1 MVQKLHIAA
10 CLDDLNHIRSVD
22 KGGMLSFCM
31 DTPKHYKEALRMANK
46 VAINYSKPKAIIVA
60 GMGGSAIG
68 GELLKDWGRDNVKVP
83 IEICR
88 EYSLPAYADDKT
100 LAFILSYSGE
110 TEETLNAFLEAVKKK
125 CMIICVSSG
134 GALSDF
140 TENMGFPNLRIP
152 AGLPPRAALPYLFA
166 PLLIFMEKL
175 GLVSEV
181 EGEVSDA
188 INVMEQVCLE
198 NSPERPL
205 MENFSKKLAADVNGT
220 VPVIYGFSFYRS
232 VAQRFKQQFNEN
244 SKVPSKWEVFPEL
257 NHNEVV
263 GWERAEMFTKHFST
277 ILIRDKNESEEIR
290 RRIEF
295 TKELALNR
303 TAGVYE
309 VWSRGESK
317 LSKMISALLI
327 GDFTSIYLA
336 ILRGID
342 PTPVETINRIKM
354 KIAEIGTKERIL
366 QELRKFL

>member
-1 MVQKLHIAA
+1 M
-10 CLDDLNHIRSVD
+10 N
-22 KGGMLSFCM
+22 
-31 DTPKHYKEALRMANK
+31 TPKYYKDALIMAK
-46 VAINYSKPKAIIVA
+46 KMSMDYSKPKAIIVA

-83 IEICR
+83 IDVCR
-88 EYSLPAYADDKT
+88 EYSLPAYADDNT

-110 TEETLNAFLEAVKKK
+110 TEETLNAFLEAIKRK
-125 CMIICVSSG
+125 CMIICISSG

-140 TENMGFPNLRIP
+140 AENLGFPNLRIP

-175 GLVSEV
+175 GLASKV
-181 EGEVSDA
+181 EDEIYDA
-188 INVMEQVCLE
+188 INVMWQICLK

-205 MENFSKKLAADVNGT
+205 MENFSKKLAAYVNGT
-220 VPVIYGFSFYRS
+220 IPVIYGFGFYRS

-263 GWERAEMFTKHFST
+263 GWEGAELFTKYFST

-295 TKELALNR
+295 TKEIALNK

-309 VWSRGESK
+309 VWSKGESK
-317 LSKMISALLI
+317 LSRMMSALLI
-327 GDFTSIYLA
+327 GDFASTYLA

-342 PTPVETINRIKM
+342 PTPVETINRVKM
-354 KIAEIGTKERIL
+354 KIAEVGTKERIL